1 MNSIVLTAN
10 QRKGLLEVLK
20 QCEDYLTM
28 MIELEI
34 MTDHKKE
41 QKLVRKVR
49 AEMKTL
55 KSGDHNV

>member
-1 MNSIVLTAN
+1 VNSIVLTAN